1 MVKRAGLASVKSD
14 RLLGSLVQ
22 WIIDEI
28 RHGED
33 VEVRIGWD
41 GGGGHMIDIVGAGEI
56 LGVPWISWVHDAKQG
71 FNHNGT
77 PGTTSDDTTRINGGT
92 DWFDGGVGWSPIVD
106 NRIVAYIGGQFSSAT
121 IDFAA
126 SESVPEPGTQAL
138 LTLAV
143 LALVARGRL

>member
-1 MVKRAGLASVKSD
+1 
-14 RLLGSLVQ
+14 
-22 WIIDEI
+22 
-28 RHGED
+28 
-33 VEVRIGWD
+33 VRGQ
-41 GGGGHMIDIVGAGEI
+41 MIDIVGAGEI